1 MTYSKTLLLL
11 VFSLLYLASSG
22 QVGVAYDLV
31 KPKKFENR
39 VLASEKSNDGRKFK
53 KSRRFIQNTITHY
66 NYYFNANEKLKM
78 ILERAK
84 GQFRDDYTRLLPF
97 YNYTLEATLAQKRE
111 VDSIIYK
118 CTAGILIHDTRN
130 DWIDNLYLLVGK
142 AYYLKKDFDS
152 AFITLQ
158 FLNYAFAP
166 KESDGYDKP
175 IGSNAN
181 AEEGGNA
188 NIVSTVE
195 KRNLLKRTFSLPP
208 SRNDALIWKVRVY
221 IAKEQ
226 FGEASALI
234 EVLSHDPEFPAR
246 LEPSLNEVK
255 ALWYYKRN
263 IYDSAA
269 VYLEKALPAA
279 ENHEEVARWEYLI
292 GQLYERVGNSP
303 ESKAFYERAVTHT
316 YDPILEIYAR
326 LGAIRQTKDGTEDY
340 ITHNIEALV
349 RMAHRDRYESYRDI
363 IYYTAAQME
372 LERNNKPGAMNF
384 LLQSVRYASI
394 ANNIQ
399 RNRSFLQ
406 LANLCFEEKK
416 YKAARN
422 FYDSVNMGDQASLGD
437 ISWLPERKAAL
448 AAIVAQLNIME
459 RQDSLQRIAALP
471 IAQRDAYIKKLVRT
485 LRRQQGLR
493 DENDSTAAALSI
505 NNPAAAP
512 DLFKSSGN
520 AEWYFNNQSL
530 KAKGY
535 SDFKTKWGTRPNVD
549 NWQVSSIMKTG
560 QLTKAGAQPTNGPG
574 ANGPNTGAS

>member
-1 MTYSKTLLLL
+1 MTYSRILLLL

-39 VLASEKSNDGRKFK
+39 VLASEKSNDGKKFK

-78 ILERAK
+78 IMERAK

-97 YNYTLEATLAQKRE
+97 YNYTLDATLAQKRE

-130 DWIDNLYLLVGK
+130 DWIDNLYLLIGK

-195 KRNLLKRTFSLPP
+195 KRNILKRTFSLPP

-226 FGEASALI
+226 YGEASALI

-269 VYLEKALPAA
+269 AYLEKALPAA
-279 ENHEEVARWEYLI
+279 ENHEEQARWEYLI
-292 GQLYERVGNSP
+292 AQLYERDRNSF
-303 ESKAFYERAVTHT
+303 ESKT
-316 YDPILEIYAR
+316 
-326 LGAIRQTKDGTEDY
+326 
-340 ITHNIEALV
+340 
-349 RMAHRDRYESYRDI
+349 
-363 IYYTAAQME
+363 
-372 LERNNKPGAMNF
+372 
-384 LLQSVRYASI
+384 
-394 ANNIQ
+394 
-399 RNRSFLQ
+399 
-406 LANLCFEEKK
+406 
-416 YKAARN
+416 
-422 FYDSVNMGDQASLGD
+422 
-437 ISWLPERKAAL
+437 
-448 AAIVAQLNIME
+448 
-459 RQDSLQRIAALP
+459 
-471 IAQRDAYIKKLVRT
+471 
-485 LRRQQGLR
+485 
-493 DENDSTAAALSI
+493 
-505 NNPAAAP
+505 
-512 DLFKSSGN
+512 
-520 AEWYFNNQSL
+520 
-530 KAKGY
+530 
-535 SDFKTKWGTRPNVD
+535 
-549 NWQVSSIMKTG
+549 
-560 QLTKAGAQPTNGPG
+560 
-574 ANGPNTGAS
+574 